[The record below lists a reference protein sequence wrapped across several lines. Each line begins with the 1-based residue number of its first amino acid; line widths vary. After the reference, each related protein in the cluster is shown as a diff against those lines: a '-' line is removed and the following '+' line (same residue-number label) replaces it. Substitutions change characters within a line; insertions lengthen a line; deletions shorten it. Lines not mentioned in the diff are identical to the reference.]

1 MRRRTFNKLIG
12 SLTATNA
19 LTIPAS
25 LLNNNEM
32 MSKSNIKPS
41 RLKKGDLIQL
51 VTPASPCS
59 EEKIQKA
66 ISNLEG
72 QGFRVKYSE
81 AIRLRY
87 GHLAGT
93 DAQRLTDFHN
103 AFADKEVKAVWCV
116 RGGYGCTRILP
127 NINYALIKANPKI
140 LIGYSDVTAL
150 LNAIHQKTGLVGFHG
165 PVGAT
170 PFTEFN
176 VEHINAVLLDAKS
189 PHKIT
194 LSQKNLEKEDTA
206 YQPLTIQGG
215 RAVGKLVGGNLCLLA
230 SMAGSPFQVDFK
242 NRLVFLED
250 VGEKPYRIDRMLTQ
264 LLQSSNLHLAKG
276 IILGIFE
283 DCQPKNE
290 EFSLSLMDTLK
301 ERLGNLNIP
310 VLYGFSFG
318 HIQNMCVL
326 PIGIE
331 ASLDADKMEVYLRE
345 KSVA

>member
-1 MRRRTFNKLIG
+1 MKRRRFTTLFG
-12 SLTATNA
+12 SLATATVFNLA
-19 LTIPAS
+19 KANTEIVMPK
-25 LLNNNEM
+25 N
-32 MSKSNIKPS
+32 NIKPN

-51 VTPASPCS
+51 VTPASPAS

-66 ISNLEG
+66 ISNLEN
-72 QGFRVKYSE
+72 QGFRVKYTD

-93 DAQRLTDFHN
+93 DEQRLADFHA
-103 AFADKEVKAVWCV
+103 AFEDSEVKAVWCV

-127 NINYALIKANPKI
+127 QIDYKLIRQHPKI

-150 LNAIHQKTGLVGFHG
+150 LNAIYQRTGLVGFHG

-170 PFTEFN
+170 PFTEYN
-176 VEHINAVLLDAKS
+176 LEHLNAILVDAKA
-189 PHKIT
+189 PHLIS
-194 LSQKNLEKEDTA
+194 LSQKNIENSDAA
-206 YQPLTIQGG
+206 YQPYVIREGEAKGQ
-215 RAVGKLVGGNLCLLA
+215 LVGGNLCLLA
-230 SMAGSPFQVDFK
+230 SMAGTPFQVDFK
-242 NRLVFLED
+242 NKLVFLED

-290 EFSLSLMDTLK
+290 EFSLTLMDTLK
-301 ERLGNLNIP
+301 ERLGGLNIP

-318 HIQNMCVL
+318 HIQNMCTF

-331 ASLDADKMEVYLRE
+331 ASLDTATREVRLLE
-345 KSVA
+345 NAVL

>member
-1 MRRRTFNKLIG
+1 MAK
-12 SLTATNA
+12 A
-19 LTIPAS
+19 
-25 LLNNNEM
+25 
-32 MSKSNIKPS
+32 NIKPN

-66 ISNLEG
+66 ITNLEG
-72 QGFRVKYSE
+72 QGFRIKYSE

-93 DAQRLTDFHN
+93 DEQRLSDFHN

-127 NINYALIKANPKI
+127 NINYTLIKANPKI

-150 LNAIHQKTGLVGFHG
+150 LNAIHQRTGLVGFHG

-170 PFTEFN
+170 PFTEYN
-176 VEHINAVLLDAKS
+176 IEHINALLLDAVS
-189 PHKIT
+189 PHQIT
-194 LSQKNLEKEDTA
+194 LSQKNLEKEDSA
-206 YQPLTIQGG
+206 YQPLIIHGG
-215 RAVGKLVGGNLCLLA
+215 RAVGKLAGGNLCLLA
-230 SMAGSPFQVDFK
+230 SMAGTPFQIDFK
-242 NRLVFLED
+242 NKLAFLED
-250 VGEKPYRIDRMLTQ
+250 VGEKPYRIDRMITQ

-290 EFSLSLMDTLK
+290 EFSLSLIDTLK

-318 HIQNMCVL
+318 HIQNMCIL

-331 ASLDADKMEVYLRE
+331 ATLDADKMEVYLRE
-345 KSVA
+345 KSVV